1 MGKPKAPKQ
10 PDMVQAAKA
19 QGEANVEA
27 ARASAKLSN
36 PNVINPYGS
45 QTVTYDGDIP
55 TVTQTLSPEQKA
67 LFDQQNRI
75 SQGLGNVAEGQLG
88 SVAGT
93 LGTAYDPS
101 KLPPQA
107 VAGQQ
112 GWDNAYNAIMN
123 RNQPQM
129 GRQRSQL
136 ETQLSNQGLFRGSE
150 GYTNAMRDQA
160 MRENDF
166 MLGAQREAT
175 AQQQAQFGMDTQA
188 RQNALSQDA
197 FLRSMPLNELN
208 ALRSGS
214 QVNVPQFQGYQGQ
227 NIQAAPISQGIQ
239 QNYQNALGNYGL
251 QSSGQNSMMG
261 GLFGLGAASL
271 GAPAGTFPAIAS
283 ALGLGGS
290 APGLG
295 GLMALSDAR
304 LKHDAVRIG
313 TTESGIPIYE
323 FSYIGSS
330 LRYTGVMAQDVEE
343 VIPDAVI
350 THSSGFK
357 MVQYDKVQ

>member
-1 MGKPKAPKQ
+1 MGKPKAPKA
-10 PDMVQAAKA
+10 PDYIQLAREQGKA
-19 QGEANVEA
+19 NIDA
-27 ARASAKLSN
+27 ARVGSQLSN
-36 PNVINPYGS
+36 PNIVNPYGR
-45 QTVTYDGDIP
+45 QTVTYNGDTP
-55 TVTQTLSPEQKA
+55 TVTQTLSPEQQA

-75 SQGLGNVAEGQLG
+75 SQGLGNVAESQVG
-88 SVAGT
+88 SVASS
-93 LGTAYDPS
+93 LGAPYDAS

-129 GRQRSQL
+129 DRQRSQL

-150 GYTNAMRDQA
+150 GWNNAMRDQS

-214 QVNVPQFQGYQGQ
+214 QVNVPQFQGFQGAGVNPEPIMQGAQ
-227 NIQAAPISQGIQ
+227 NQHQAAMQKYGIGVGSS
-239 QNYQNALGNYGL
+239 NALNE
-251 QSSGQNSMMG
+251 

-271 GAPAGTFPAIAS
+271 LAPAGTFTGMAS
-283 ALGLGGS
+283 ALGLGG
-290 APGLG
+290 G
-295 GLMALSDAR
+295 ALRSIERAGR
-304 LKHDAVRIG
+304 L
-313 TTESGIPIYE
+313 
-323 FSYIGSS
+323 
-330 LRYTGVMAQDVEE
+330 
-343 VIPDAVI
+343 
-350 THSSGFK
+350 
-357 MVQYDKVQ
+357 